1 MKRLINYQLL
11 IPVCLSVVV
20 LLNACSSAKEISTA
34 TPEEITHAINNDHWK
49 FSADYVTPA
58 YGRSRNLTSE
68 YFVTSNNGKL
78 VVALPYFGQLNSP
91 AGAMT
96 GNPLD
101 FESTSFNLSK
111 ETRKDGGW
119 VVTIKS
125 PNPEVQSMV
134 FTFFD
139 NGSAQLSI
147 TMSNRSAISYSG
159 KIKPMAAS

>member
-1 MKRLINYQLL
+1 MKRIIISRFLI
-11 IPVCLSVVV
+11 IPVFLSAIIVF
-20 LLNACSSAKEISTA
+20 NACSSAKEITTA
-34 TPEEITHAINNDHWK
+34 TPEQITRAINSDHWR
-49 FSADYVTPA
+49 FSADFVNPT

-68 YFVTSNNGKL
+68 YFVTANNGKL
-78 VVALPYFGQLNSP
+78 AVALPYFGKLNSP
-91 AGAMT
+91 AGAMN

-111 ETRKDGGW
+111 ETRNDGGW
-119 VVTIKS
+119 VITIKS

-139 NGSAQLSI
+139 NGSAQLNI

-159 KIKPMAAS
+159 TVAPVQ

>member
-1 MKRLINYQLL
+1 MKRIIISRFLI
-11 IPVCLSVVV
+11 IPVFLSAIIVF
-20 LLNACSSAKEISTA
+20 NACSSAKEITTA
-34 TPEEITHAINNDHWK
+34 TPEQITRAINSDQWR
-49 FSADYVTPA
+49 FSADFVNPT

-68 YFVTSNNGKL
+68 YFVTANNGKL
-78 VVALPYFGQLNSP
+78 AVALPYFGKLNSP
-91 AGAMT
+91 AGAMN

-111 ETRKDGGW
+111 ETRNDGGW
-119 VVTIKS
+119 VITIKS

-139 NGSAQLSI
+139 NGSAQLNI

-159 KIKPMAAS
+159 TVAPVQ